1 MDDEV
6 QSEIVDDNLVEK
18 AEELH
23 ANTQEGEEE
32 AVHVVIETTG
42 ENAIDSVSRS
52 SPPTLNYKEVNFAR
66 DSAIYQFQI
75 YYSNSLSAVIGK
87 YRYPNYPLLC

>member
-1 MDDEV
+1 MAGEV

-23 ANTQEGEEE
+23 ANKEESEEE

-42 ENAIDSVSRS
+42 ENAIDSAPSS
-52 SPPTLNYKEVNFAR
+52 SPPTLNYKEVNF
-66 DSAIYQFQI
+66 
-75 YYSNSLSAVIGK
+75 VK
-87 YRYPNYPLLC
+87 

>member
-23 ANTQEGEEE
+23 ANKQEGEEE

-42 ENAIDSVSRS
+42 ENAIDSASRS
-52 SPPTLNYKEVNFAR
+52 SPPTLNYKEVNFAS
-66 DSAIYQFQI
+66 DSAIFQFQI
-75 YYSNSLSAVIGK
+75 SLQLFTFCCHWKVQVSK
-87 YRYPNYPLLC
+87 